1 MIWWFR
7 FKLVESYKE
16 SNFSY
21 LYPHLL
27 SIYSYVCSSL
37 FKIPSC
43 VFYLL
48 FISFLIYV
56 CIFVLIKEFLSAI
69 FFNIL
74 FTHWYSQY
82 LSTYIYFNSKLNKKC
97 PKLERKIST
106 WKVCFK
112 LELKIL
118 NYNFFFFFLTSS

>member
-1 MIWWFR
+1 MMIWWFR

-43 VFYLL
+43 VFYLFFYFFSHL
-48 FISFLIYV
+48 CLYFCSYKRTSLCYIFQYFIYTLILT
-56 CIFVLIKEFLSAI
+56 IFK
-69 FFNIL
+69 
-74 FTHWYSQY
+74 
-82 LSTYIYFNSKLNKKC
+82 YIYFNSKLNKKC